1 MSTKKQRQEIGYMRK
16 ILGLNED
23 TYREMLGDFGGAKS
37 SKDLTESDAKIFL
50 NSLRDKGKQIGVFK
64 PVKQYIFQKYKYND
78 LGERDGMASPSQLRK
93 IEAMWYQVSH
103 QTDDISRQ
111 KALNYFTKRLTGK
124 ENLKFLENK
133 DAHILIKALDAM
145 QKQQNK

>member
-16 ILGLNED
+16 ILGIDED
-23 TYREMLGDFGGAKS
+23 TYREMLNSFKGAKS
-37 SKDLTESDAKIFL
+37 SKDLTDTDAKIFL

-78 LGERDGMASPSQLRK
+78 LGERDGMASPAQLRK
-93 IEAMWYQVSH
+93 IEAMWYKVSH

-111 KALNYFTKRLTGK
+111 KALNYFAKRLTGK
-124 ENLKFLENK
+124 ENLKFLESK

-145 QKQQNK
+145 QKQKNK